1 MTGPIFR
8 IIALP
13 WRPPHSRL
21 PSFPGL
27 TSFLRRLGLHL
38 LSLLA
43 LDGAQRQHD
52 NSTGVPYGPE
62 TEQLVPGR
70 WSRGPRCGS
79 QRPGGLRQLHPLPK
93 SSGPQ
98 QPNGHVGNATRIELL
113 QGPVCD
119 LGSVWHGVWQGKGQ
133 HPWVYDPLRNT
144 RNMTQSASTL
154 DVQLSKLV
162 QKGPLEAGIQ
172 QALSKRTR
180 GAVPGLS
187 FSSVPGLPGSLPK
200 GFRQALPSCPRP
212 LQVHKASVSPSGPR

>member
-1 MTGPIFR
+1 M
-8 IIALP
+8 
-13 WRPPHSRL
+13 
-21 PSFPGL
+21 
-27 TSFLRRLGLHL
+27 
-38 LSLLA
+38 
-43 LDGAQRQHD
+43 
-52 NSTGVPYGPE
+52 
-62 TEQLVPGR
+62 
-70 WSRGPRCGS
+70 
-79 QRPGGLRQLHPLPK
+79 
-93 SSGPQ
+93 GPQ

-133 HPWVYDPLRNT
+133 RPWVYDPLRNT
-144 RNMTQSASTL
+144 RNMTPSASTL

-212 LQVHKASVSPSGPR
+212 LQVHKASVSPSGPRWPEGPGRRSPSTALGWGQPCREGARHRLSVGSSPLPQHHPGQDVAQCVLGWEERKIMLRNTDVNKEC